1 MQDNPL
7 LEQLDWLF
15 TSMHWT
21 LSYPATVVLPQG
33 NPTSDHIPLLVS
45 IQSSIPSSKLF
56 RFENF
61 WIAHPRFL
69 EVVAKTWDKPTH
81 KPSSAAN
88 LNEKFKRMR
97 YELKKWSKSISK
109 LSICIDNCNKALFRL
124 DQLED
129 MRGLTVPE
137 NNFRKILKKHLLCL
151 LDYQQQYWKKRC
163 TVRWTKFGDENT
175 KFFQAMATE
184 RYRRNSISQLTL
196 SDGTIVT
203 EHKEKKLIFNTYKER
218 LGTSHAPEM
227 LFDLQHIIQPV
238 PGLEELSVPF
248 TT

>member
-1 MQDNPL
+1 MNIYGPCDGDNRDVFIKWLFDLSIPDDEDWLIMGDFNFIRSPTNRNKSGGNVNDMLIFNDFIREQHLTEMPIKGRKFTWSNMQDNPL
-7 LEQLDWLF
+7 LEQLDWCF

-21 LSYPATVVLPQG
+21 LSYPATMVLPQG
-33 NPTSDHIPLLVS
+33 KPTSDHIPLLVS

-56 RFENF
+56 IFENF
-61 WIAHPRFL
+61 WIAHPGFL

-137 NNFRKILKKHLLCL
+137 SNFRKILKKHLLCL
-151 LDYQQQYWKKRC
+151 
-163 TVRWTKFGDENT
+163 
-175 KFFQAMATE
+175 
-184 RYRRNSISQLTL
+184 
-196 SDGTIVT
+196 
-203 EHKEKKLIFNTYKER
+203 
-218 LGTSHAPEM
+218 
-227 LFDLQHIIQPV
+227 
-238 PGLEELSVPF
+238 
-248 TT
+248 